1 MRFVKRIIER
11 PVSVVMLI
19 LAVVVFGTS
28 SLTGMPLEYMPD
40 MEMPMEM
47 VMVTWAGADADSMD
61 RLVTQVIEDKC
72 ESLSNV
78 DSISSVSND
87 NYAMVILSYNY
98 GTDLDE
104 AYSDLRSAMD
114 MVMMELPS
122 GCDEPTILEMGSNSS
137 ASIMASVSAPE
148 GLDLDSYLDDTV
160 IPALESLGGVAQ
172 VEVMGS
178 RNDYIRI
185 VLDEAAMKQYGLSIT
200 DIGSAIATADFDM
213 PVGDVTLGTQDI
225 ALGVYGSVDTDME
238 SLRSLPV
245 KTPSGQTVKLSDVTT
260 FVDFY
265 EEEAESVSRYNGNST
280 VMLSITK
287 EDSAVAVNVCRSI
300 TRTLDRYSVDGVEF
314 QIIYNEGDSI
324 LDTLGEV
331 LQTLVIGVICTML
344 VLLLFFGDF
353 RASLIVGLSMPLSIL
368 LAMICLNYGGFSLD
382 LMTGSG
388 LIIAIG
394 MIVDNSIVV
403 MESCMRFRSQGLD
416 IKEAAIQGTSTM
428 LMSILAGTLTTV
440 VVYIPLA
447 MLEGMSGQMA
457 GPLCWTIMLTLICS
471 FFSAVVVVPLAY
483 VWIKPRAREDLP
495 INRLL
500 ARARNGYRR
509 VLPGLLIHPGRVVA
523 VGFACFLAAILLL
536 TRMDMVMMANNYD
549 GSITMEVTF
558 RSGTKL
564 EVMDERITELESA
577 LMEDGNFEKVILQL
591 SDNTA
596 SFTVYAVDGC
606 KRTSEEAVEEYTA
619 RFGGTPGM
627 DISVSPTSSGSSMG
641 SMMSGN
647 SKDIKLVGDDL
658 DALREAADLVEEAMT
673 RVPGVISVEN
683 DFAQSRV
690 KGRVVVDSQKA
701 LAAGTTEAGVATQIS
716 YLLGG
721 MTATTLENGDTEY
734 DVVVEY
740 PEGKYESITD
750 LLEYP
755 ITTQSGQII
764 TLGDIAE
771 VEYVTTLPSISR
783 EDGRYTATI
792 TATTTSTGKSSASAQ
807 IDAAVRELDFPEG
820 VSTAMTMLDEN
831 TGEQTS
837 SLGSAIA
844 AAIFLVFLVMAIQ
857 FESPKLS
864 LMVMMCIPL
873 SLIGSIGLLFICG
886 RDMSMTGM
894 MGILMLAGI
903 SVNNGIYLIDGITA
917 LRKTLPLGEALVEAG
932 TTRLRPILM
941 TTITTVASMLP
952 MMFSADSGM
961 SMTKDMSYIVV
972 GGLIASTVLAMFLMP
987 AFYLL
992 IRGENLDG
1000 GRRRGLFRRFR
1011 ARRDGGA
1018 DDTTALKQRNT
1029 SKEGT
1034 SHGT

>member
-1 MRFVKRIIER
+1 MRVVKRIIER

-40 MEMPMEM
+40 MEM

-78 DSISSVSND
+78 DSISTVSND

-148 GLDLDSYLDDTV
+148 GLNLDSYLDDTV

-178 RNDYIRI
+178 RNNYIRI

-213 PVGDVTLGTQDI
+213 PVGDVTLGTQNI

-238 SLRSLPV
+238 SL
-245 KTPSGQTVKLSDVTT
+245 
-260 FVDFY
+260 
-265 EEEAESVSRYNGNST
+265 
-280 VMLSITK
+280 
-287 EDSAVAVNVCRSI
+287 
-300 TRTLDRYSVDGVEF
+300 
-314 QIIYNEGDSI
+314 
-324 LDTLGEV
+324 
-331 LQTLVIGVICTML
+331 
-344 VLLLFFGDF
+344 
-353 RASLIVGLSMPLSIL
+353 
-368 LAMICLNYGGFSLD
+368 
-382 LMTGSG
+382 
-388 LIIAIG
+388 
-394 MIVDNSIVV
+394 
-403 MESCMRFRSQGLD
+403 RSQGLD

-471 FFSAVVVVPLAY
+471 FFSAVVAVPLAY
-483 VWIKPRAREDLP
+483 VRLKPGAREDLP

-500 ARARNGYRR
+500 ARPRNGYRR

-536 TRMDMVMMANNYD
+536 TRMDTVMMANNYD

-673 RVPGVISVEN
+673 QVPGVISAEN
-683 DFAQSRV
+683 DFAQNRV
-690 KGRVVVDSQKA
+690 KGRVVDSQKA

-721 MTATTLENGDTEY
+721 VTAATLENGDTEY
-734 DVVVEY
+734 DVVEY

-755 ITTQSGQII
+755 ITTRSGQII

-792 TATTTSTGKSSASAQ
+792 TATTTSTGKSSASVQ
-807 IDAAVRELDFPEG
+807 IDAAVRELNFPEG
-820 VSTAMTMLDEN
+820 VSTAMTMLGEN

-837 SLGSAIA
+837 SLGPAIA
-844 AAIFLVFLVMAIQ
+844 AAIFLAFLVMAIQ
-857 FESPKLS
+857 FESPKPS

-886 RDMSMTGM
+886 RDMSMTG
-894 MGILMLAGI
+894 I

-917 LRKTLPLGEALVEAG
+917 LRKTLPLGEALVESG

-952 MMFSADSGM
+952 MMFSSDSGM
-961 SMTKDMSYIVV
+961 SMTKDMSYIVA

-992 IRGENLDG
+992 IRGENLDV
-1000 GRRRGLFRRFR
+1000 GRRRGLFRRLR

-1018 DDTTALKQRNT
+1018 DDTTALKQGNT

>member
-1 MRFVKRIIER
+1 MKFVKLILNR
-11 PVSVVMLI
+11 PVSVVMLV

-47 VMVTWAGADADSMD
+47 VMVMWPGADADSVD

-72 ESLSNV
+72 KSLSNV
-78 DSISSVSND
+78 DSISSFSND
-87 NYAMVILSYNY
+87 NYAMIVLSYNY

-104 AYSDLRSAMD
+104 AYSDLRSVID
-114 MVMMELPS
+114 MAVMELPS
-122 GCDEPTILEMGSNSS
+122 DCEDPSILEMGSNAS

-148 GLDLDSYLDDTV
+148 GLDIDSYLDDTV
-160 IPALESLGGVAQ
+160 IPALENLNGVAQ

-178 RNDYIRI
+178 RDDYIRI

-238 SLRSLPV
+238 SLRSLPI

-260 FVDFY
+260 FVNFY
-265 EEEAESVSRYNGNST
+265 EAESENISRYNGNNT
-280 VMLSITK
+280 VMLSVTK
-287 EDSAVAVNVCRSI
+287 EDSAVAVNVCQSI

-324 LDTLGEV
+324 LDTLSEV
-331 LQTLVIGVICTML
+331 FQTLAIGVACTML
-344 VLLLFFGDF
+344 VLLIFFGDF

-416 IKEAAIQGTSTM
+416 NKEAALQGTSAM
-428 LMSILAGTLTTV
+428 LMSIVAGTLTTV

-471 FFSAVVVVPLAY
+471 FLTAVVVVPLAY
-483 VWIKPRAREDLP
+483 TWLKPRAKEELP

-500 ARARNGYRR
+500 ARLRGFYRR
-509 VLPGLLIHPGRVVA
+509 VMPQLLRRPGRVVA
-523 VGFACFLAAILLL
+523 AGFACFLGAILLL
-536 TRMDMVMMANNYD
+536 TQMDMVMMANNYD
-549 GSITMEVTF
+549 GSITLEVTF

-564 EVMDERITELESA
+564 EVMDERVTQLEDA
-577 LMEDGNFEKVILQL
+577 LMADENFEKVILQL
-591 SDNTA
+591 SGNTA

-606 KRTSEEAVEEYTA
+606 KRTSEEAVEEYTN
-619 RFGGTPGM
+619 RFGSTPGM
-627 DISVSPTSSGSSMG
+627 DLSISPSSSGSSMG

-647 SKDIKLVGDDL
+647 SKEIKLVGSDL
-658 DALREAADLVEEAMT
+658 DALREGANLVEEAMT
-673 RVPGVISVEN
+673 QVPGVISVEN
-683 DFAQSRV
+683 DFSQSRV

-701 LAAGTTEAGVATQIS
+701 LAAGTTEAGVATQIN
-716 YLLGG
+716 YLLNG

-764 TLGDIAE
+764 TLRDIAE
-771 VEYVTTLPSISR
+771 VEYVTTLTSISR
-783 EDGRYTATI
+783 ENGQYTVTV
-792 TATTTSTGKSSASAQ
+792 TATTTTSGKSSASMQ
-807 IDAAVRELDFPEG
+807 IDAAVRALDLPEG
-820 VSTAMTMLDEN
+820 VSTAMTMMDKN
-831 TGEQTS
+831 TGEQTN

-873 SLIGSIGLLFICG
+873 SLIGSIGLMFICG

-941 TTITTVASMLP
+941 TTLTTVASMVP
-952 MMFSADSGM
+952 MMFSSDSGM

-972 GGLIASTVLAMFLMP
+972 GGLMASTVLAMFVMP

-992 IRGENLDG
+992 IRRENMDG
-1000 GRRRGLFRRFR
+1000 TKRQGRFRRRRQK
-1011 ARRDGGA
+1011 AEA
-1018 DDTTALKQRNT
+1018 AK
-1029 SKEGT
+1029 
-1034 SHGT
+1034 